1 MEENCHLPA
10 MCPKKKNRHNKKGNN
25 GAIKTEN
32 RLQNSTRRHCMFAQG
47 VKDLYEIVN
56 FSVIINQLTTHFL
69 YHRSIKLLYFII
81 WTPCNCSKVSK
92 IFAEVYTVSAYETL
106 TALLKKKKNTMT
118 ICFACL
124 IFQYTDM
131 TYMCKVNENK
141 IVAFTSS
148 FPLPHFGPVG
158 HHVVF
163 IPFLVLL
170 Q

>member
-106 TALLKKKKNTMT
+106 TALLKKKNTMT
-118 ICFACL
+118 ICFPCL

>member
-32 RLQNSTRRHCMFAQG
+32 RLQNSTRSHCMFAQG

-106 TALLKKKKNTMT
+106 TALLKKKK
-118 ICFACL
+118 IL
-124 IFQYTDM
+124 
-131 TYMCKVNENK
+131 
-141 IVAFTSS
+141 
-148 FPLPHFGPVG
+148 
-158 HHVVF
+158 
-163 IPFLVLL
+163 
-170 Q
+170 

>member
-1 MEENCHLPA
+1 
-10 MCPKKKNRHNKKGNN
+10 
-25 GAIKTEN
+25 
-32 RLQNSTRRHCMFAQG
+32 MFAQG

-124 IFQYTDM
+124 IF
-131 TYMCKVNENK
+131 
-141 IVAFTSS
+141 
-148 FPLPHFGPVG
+148 PV
-158 HHVVF
+158 HRHNLHV
-163 IPFLVLL
+163 
-170 Q
+170 

>member
-32 RLQNSTRRHCMFAQG
+32 RLQNSTRSHCMFAQG

-56 FSVIINQLTTHFL
+56 FTVIINQLTTHFL

-106 TALLKKKKNTMT
+106 TALLKKKNTMT